1 MDITRTS
8 NLFIG
13 VGIGLGAI
21 ALVVGLGIDGFFG
34 GMLQG
39 AGLALVLLGVYGLGM
54 RHRSDRRAAQGE
66 EPEAWLP
73 SRDEQ
78 R

>member
-1 MDITRTS
+1 MDITRTG

-54 RHRSDRRAAQGE
+54 RHRSDRSAAQGE

>member
-1 MDITRTS
+1 MDIARTS

-13 VGIGLGAI
+13 VGIALGAV
-21 ALVVGLGIDGFFG
+21 ALIVGLGIDGFFG

-39 AGLALVLLGVYGLGM
+39 AGVALVLLGVYGLGM
-54 RHRSDRRAAQGE
+54 RHRSDRSAARGE

>member
-1 MDITRTS
+1 MDITRTG
-8 NLFIG
+8 NLAIG

-21 ALVVGLGIDGFFG
+21 ALVVGLGIDGFLG

-54 RHRSDRRAAQGE
+54 RHRSDRRAAAGE
-66 EPEAWLP
+66 EPEVWLP